1 VLVGAFS
8 IALYFVAGGIEA
20 PTFYSSLTVDQ
31 MVNGWYD
38 KAWTAI
44 EAANED
50 ETCNSGWE
58 PIFTN

>member
-8 IALYFVAGGIEA
+8 FALYFVAGGIEA

-31 MVNGWYD
+31 MVNEWQE

-50 ETCNSGWE
+50 
-58 PIFTN
+58 